1 MIGDVK
7 SLRRHC
13 SFLSV
18 LRRGKEDGSALS
30 VALLAGLISAVFL
43 RASTAYR

>member
-18 LRRGKEDGSALS
+18 LDGSALS

-43 RASTAYR
+43 RASTADR